1 VKGVRLL
8 WLFVRLGVLHELA
21 YRANFVVQV
30 ITSCLSLVGSFA
42 LLAAVFSH
50 TRAVAGWRPP
60 ELIALV
66 GVFYLLSGLFGTVVQ
81 PSLQR
86 LMDDV
91 RHGDLDFTL
100 VKPVDAQVLVSVGQ
114 VHVWRLVDAAVGVGL
129 LAIAVAQFGVEV
141 GPVQAV
147 AFAVALVAGGA
158 IVYGCCLLLAT
169 LAFWFVRVDNAL
181 LFFLTMWEAGRWPV
195 GIYPLWLRATLTVVV
210 PVAFATTVPAETLA
224 GRASPGSLA
233 GAVTLAALFVVA
245 SRWFWLRGL
254 RRYSGASS

>member
-1 VKGVRLL
+1 L
-8 WLFVRLGVLHELA
+8 VRLGVLNELA

-30 ITSCLSLVGSFA
+30 ITSCLSLAGSIA

-60 ELIALV
+60 ELLALV

-91 RHGDLDFTL
+91 RHGDLDFAL

-129 LAIAVAQFGVEV
+129 LAIAVVQFGGEV
-141 GPVQAV
+141 GAAQAA
-147 AFAVALVAGGA
+147 AFAAALAAGGA

-195 GIYPLWLRATLTVVV
+195 GIYPSWLRATLTVVV
-210 PVAFATTVPAETLA
+210 PVAFATTAPAETLA
-224 GRASPGSLA
+224 GRWAPGSLVS
-233 GAVTLAALFVVA
+233 AVALAAVFVA
-245 SRWFWLRGL
+245 ISRWFWLRGL
-254 RRYSGASS
+254 RHYSGASS